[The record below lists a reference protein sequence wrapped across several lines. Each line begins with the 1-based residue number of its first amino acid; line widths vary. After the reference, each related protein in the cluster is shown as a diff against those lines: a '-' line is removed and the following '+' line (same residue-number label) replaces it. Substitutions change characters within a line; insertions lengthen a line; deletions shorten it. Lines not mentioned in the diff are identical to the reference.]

1 MIYLGFGDW
10 DLGFCCLARAGFG
23 CGVGEMPDSS
33 EKKTASKRENLLL
46 NLVCNIAVPTIIL
59 MKFSSDRWLGAV
71 WGLVVALAFP
81 IGYGVWDF
89 ARRRHANVI
98 SMVGFASV
106 LLSGGLGLLKL
117 DGFWFAVKDAAMPTV
132 IGIAVLVT
140 AGSKRSLVRQFLYN
154 DQIIDT
160 ARVDAALDARGNREA
175 FAQLLRRASWWLAG
189 TFLVSA
195 VLNFFLARYLIRG
208 TPGTEEF
215 NAGLG
220 KMHILNWPVIVLPSM
235 IMLVAIL
242 WRLISG
248 VQRLS
253 GLEQEA
259 IFKGGGGKKS

>member
-1 MIYLGFGDW
+1 MS
-10 DLGFCCLARAGFG
+10 
-23 CGVGEMPDSS
+23 DSS
-33 EKKTASKRENLLL
+33 ENKPALKRENLLL
-46 NLVCNIAVPTIIL
+46 NLVCNIVVPTIIL
-59 MKFSSDRWLGAV
+59 MKFSSDRWLGPL

-89 ARRRHANVI
+89 ARRRRANVI
-98 SMVGFASV
+98 SMVGFVSV
-106 LLSGGLGLLKL
+106 LLSGGLGLLKI

-140 AGSKRSLVRQFLYN
+140 AGSKRSLVNQFLYN

-160 ARVDAALDARGNREA
+160 AKVDAALDARGNREA

-220 KMHILNWPVIVLPSM
+220 KMHFWNWPVIALPSM

-242 WRLISG
+242 WRLIGG

-259 IFKGGGGKKS
+259 IFKGGGDKKS

>member
-1 MIYLGFGDW
+1 
-10 DLGFCCLARAGFG
+10 
-23 CGVGEMPDSS
+23 MPDTP
-33 EKKTASKRENLLL
+33 EKFENTPAPRRENLLL

-59 MKFSSDRWLGAV
+59 MRFSSDKWLGPL

-106 LLSGGLGLLKL
+106 LLSGGLGLMKL
-117 DGFWFAVKDAAMPTV
+117 DGFWFAVKDGAVPLV
-132 IGIAVLVT
+132 IGVAVLVT
-140 AGSKRSLVRQFLYN
+140 AGSRRSLVRQFLYN

-160 ARVDAALDARGNREA
+160 VRVDAALDARGNREA
-175 FAQLLRRASWWLAG
+175 FARLLKRASWWLAG

-195 VLNFFLARYLIRG
+195 ALNFFLARYLIRG

-220 KMHILNWPVIVLPSM
+220 RMHLWNWPVIVLPSM
-235 IMLVAIL
+235 VMLVAIL

-259 IFKGGGGKKS
+259 VFRGGGEKGKGRGEVDLNRPKST